1 MMSDAPLVHYDD
13 TPSEPPPPYAPP
25 KSELRLAIESIRPGY
40 SALFLRH
47 TNEEV
52 SRVVDRV
59 RRKQPDARFTV
70 RKLSGGVRVWRT
82 A

>member
-1 MMSDAPLVHYDD
+1 MSDTQLVQYDEAP
-13 TPSEPPPPYAPP
+13 SAPPPRYKPP
-25 KSELRLAIESIRPGY
+25 KSELRLAIEAIRPGY

-47 TNEEV
+47 KSAEV

-59 RRKQPDARFTV
+59 RRDQPDARFTV
-70 RKLSGGVRVWRT
+70 RRLSGGVRVWRI

>member
-1 MMSDAPLVHYDD
+1 MSDAPLVRYD
-13 TPSEPPPPYAPP
+13 TEPSEPPPPYARP
-25 KSELRLAIESIRPGY
+25 KSDLRIAIEAIRVGY
-40 SALFLRH
+40 SALFLQN

-59 RRKQPDARFTV
+59 RRKQPGAKFTV
-70 RKLSGGVRVWRT
+70 RKLAGGVRVWRT

>member
-1 MMSDAPLVHYDD
+1 MSDAPLVRYD
-13 TPSEPPPPYAPP
+13 TEPSAPPPPYAPP

-40 SALFLRH
+40 SALFMQH
-47 TNEEV
+47 TNGQV

-59 RRKQPDARFTV
+59 KRDQPDARFTV
-70 RKLSGGVRVWRT
+70 RKLSCGVRVWRI